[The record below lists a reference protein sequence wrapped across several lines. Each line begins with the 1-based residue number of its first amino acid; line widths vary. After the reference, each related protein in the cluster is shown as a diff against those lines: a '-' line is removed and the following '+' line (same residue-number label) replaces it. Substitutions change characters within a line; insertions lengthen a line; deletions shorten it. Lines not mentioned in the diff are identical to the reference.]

1 MRNNDGEPWYNNNMQ
16 ESDLPDLPDKGNY
29 KYVLSSTCPGGFMIT
44 EYLLTTG
51 EIVRGISTIFK
62 RSVVY
67 WTRTDGDI
75 YLGIGV
81 RHV

>member
-1 MRNNDGEPWYNNNMQ
+1 MRNNEGEPWYNNNMK
-16 ESDLPDLPDKGNY
+16 ESDLPDLPDL
-29 KYVLSSTCPGGFMIT
+29 KYGYILSSTCPGGFMIT

-51 EIVRGISTIFK
+51 EIVRGISTISK

>member
-1 MRNNDGEPWYNNNMQ
+1 MRNNDGEPWYNNNMK
-16 ESDLPDLPDKGNY
+16 ESDLPDLPDL
-29 KYVLSSTCPGGFMIT
+29 KYGYILSTTYPGGNLIT
-44 EYLLTTG
+44 DYLLTTG

>member
-1 MRNNDGEPWYNNNMQ
+1 MRNNEGEPWYNNNMK
-16 ESDLPDLPDKGNY
+16 ESDLPDLPDL
-29 KYVLSSTCPGGFMIT
+29 KYGYILSTTYPSGMLIT
-44 EYLLTTG
+44 DYLLTTG

>member
-1 MRNNDGEPWYNNNMQ
+1 MQ
-16 ESDLPDLPDKGNY
+16 ESDLPDLPDEGNY
-29 KYVLSSTCPGGFMIT
+29 KYVLSSTCPGGVLVT
-44 EYLLTTG
+44 DYLLTTG

>member
-1 MRNNDGEPWYNNNMQ
+1 MRNNEGEPWYNNNMQ
-16 ESDLPDLPDKGNY
+16 ESDLPDLPDEGNY
-29 KYVLSSTCPGGFMIT
+29 EYVLSSTCPGGFMIT

-51 EIVRGISTIFK
+51 EIVKGIGTIFK
-62 RSVVY
+62 QSVVY
-67 WTRTDGDI
+67 WTRRDGDI